1 MTEGLCQRGEELK
14 MPIIATLLVM
24 FLFVPAFAQEPDY
37 EAYLE
42 RFGLLNECRPVV
54 LDLILPDDAPRE
66 LAKRTRVATESR
78 LRSARLLSADARSLL
93 RVHVNVVD
101 RAFSVNISYVK
112 LMRDLET
119 GLVGLA
125 GFWSRGST
133 GVYGGVD
140 VGFIVSSVAEKVDE
154 FLADYLRINDAAC
167 GTRDD

>member
-1 MTEGLCQRGEELK
+1 M
-14 MPIIATLLVM
+14 
-24 FLFVPAFAQEPDY
+24 
-37 EAYLE
+37 
-42 RFGLLNECRPVV
+42 
-54 LDLILPDDAPRE
+54 
-66 LAKRTRVATESR
+66 
-78 LRSARLLSADARSLL
+78 
-93 RVHVNVVD
+93 
-101 RAFSVNISYVK
+101 NISYVK

-125 GFWSRGST
+125 GFWDRGST